1 VSPCRLVLVPV
12 GALDGR
18 VTAALETA
26 RRTPAGRRVALHVA
40 DDDRRARALGLAWM
54 AAEHPEPL
62 VIVDGADTDAEA
74 DAGIAGGVA
83 SYVRNELS
91 RGVSDVV
98 VVAGRLLPATS
109 WHRLRQDGTA
119 ARIAARLDG
128 DPRVITVLVPVPAH
142 HARSTR

>member
-1 VSPCRLVLVPV
+1 VSASRLVVIPV

-18 VTAALETA
+18 VTAALEVA

-40 DDDRRARALGLAWM
+40 GDDRSTQALGLAWM
-54 AAEHPEPL
+54 AAEHREPL
-62 VIVDGADTDAEA
+62 VIVDDADIA
-74 DAGIAGGVA
+74 DGVA
-83 SYVRNELS
+83 GYVRNELG

-109 WHRLRQDGTA
+109 WHRLRHDATA
-119 ARIAARLDG
+119 TRIAARLDG

-142 HARSTR
+142 HARSSR

>member
-1 VSPCRLVLVPV
+1 MSASRLVIVPV

-18 VTAALETA
+18 VTAALEVA
-26 RRTPAGRRVALHVA
+26 RRTPAGRHVALHVA
-40 DDDRRARALGLAWM
+40 GDGGGARDLGLAWM

-62 VIVDGADTDAEA
+62 VILDGTEADTDDA
-74 DAGIAGGVA
+74 DVAAGVA
-83 SYVRNELS
+83 AYVRNELA

-98 VVAGRLLPATS
+98 VVAGHLLPATS
-109 WHRLRQDGTA
+109 WHRLRHDGTA

-142 HARSTR
+142 HARSTP

>member
-1 VSPCRLVLVPV
+1 MSTASRLVIVPV

-18 VTAALETA
+18 VIAALEVA
-26 RRTPAGRRVALHVA
+26 RRTPAGRHVALHVA
-40 DDDRRARALGLAWM
+40 DDDRSARDLGLAWM

-62 VIVDGADTDAEA
+62 DIVDSPD
-74 DAGIAGGVA
+74 IAGGVA
-83 SYVRNELS
+83 GYVRNELS

-109 WHRLRQDGTA
+109 WHRLRHDGTA

-128 DPRVITVLVPVPAH
+128 DPRIIAVLVPVPAH
-142 HARSTR
+142 HARSSR

>member
-1 VSPCRLVLVPV
+1 VIASRLVVVPV
-12 GALDGR
+12 GAMDGR
-18 VTAALETA
+18 VTAALEVA
-26 RRTPAGRRVALHVA
+26 RRTPAARHVALHVA
-40 DDDRRARALGLAWM
+40 GDDCGARALGLAWM

-62 VIVDGADTDAEA
+62 VVQDDADV
-74 DAGIAGGVA
+74 AGGVA
-83 SYVRNELS
+83 AYVRSELT
-91 RGVSDVV
+91 RAVSDVV

-109 WHRLRQDGTA
+109 WHRLRHDGTA

>member
-1 VSPCRLVLVPV
+1 MSATRLVVVPV
-12 GALDGR
+12 GAMDGR
-18 VTAALETA
+18 VTAALEVA
-26 RRTPAGRRVALHVA
+26 RRTPAARHVALHVA
-40 DDDRRARALGLAWM
+40 GDDGSARALGLAWM

-62 VIVDGADTDAEA
+62 VIQDDADV
-74 DAGIAGGVA
+74 AGGVA
-83 SYVRNELS
+83 AYVRSELT
-91 RGVSDVV
+91 RAVSDVV

-109 WHRLRQDGTA
+109 WHRLLHDGTA

>member
-1 VSPCRLVLVPV
+1 MSASRLVIVPV

-18 VTAALETA
+18 VTAALEVA
-26 RRTPAGRRVALHVA
+26 RRTPAGRHVALHVA
-40 DDDRRARALGLAWM
+40 QDDRRARALGLAWM

-62 VIVDGADTDAEA
+62 VMVDHAD
-74 DAGIAGGVA
+74 IAGGLA
-83 SYVRNELS
+83 AHVRNELS
-91 RGVSDVV
+91 RVSDVV

-109 WHRLRQDGTA
+109 WHRLLHDGTA

-142 HARSTR
+142 HARSSR